1 MKMNLSKEKNQNNP
15 KITVGI
21 PVFNGEK
28 SIRRALD
35 SVLSQTFLDFEL
47 VISDNASTDSTPLIC
62 QEYKRNDKRINLN
75 LIITCARSL
84 ESETK
89 NEISKILDE
98 LGDQEPEI
106 LNVGMRGI
114 LMANTIIE
122 PSKIIDYVKNK
133 MIEEPWLI
141 RYCLRIIPIQMI
153 TETEIDKIKQNV
165 IKLKDTIQKNDSYR
179 ITIEKRN
186 TDISSTEIIT
196 EIAKIFPNK
205 VSLNQPDWIV
215 LIEILGNDTGI
226 SILKD
231 DELFS
236 LDKAK
241 RMSD

>member
-1 MKMNLSKEKNQNNP
+1 M
-15 KITVGI
+15 
-21 PVFNGEK
+21 
-28 SIRRALD
+28 
-35 SVLSQTFLDFEL
+35 
-47 VISDNASTDSTPLIC
+47 
-62 QEYKRNDKRINLN
+62 N

-89 NEISKILDE
+89 NEINKILDE

-114 LMANTIIE
+114 LMVNTIIE

-141 RYCLRIIPIQMI
+141 RYCLRIIPNQII

-186 TDISSTEIIT
+186 TSISSNEIIT

-205 VSLNQPDWIV
+205 VSLNQPDWII
-215 LIEILGNDTGI
+215 LIEILGNETGI
-226 SILKD
+226 SILKN
-231 DELFS
+231 DEMFS

>member
-1 MKMNLSKEKNQNNP
+1 
-15 KITVGI
+15 
-21 PVFNGEK
+21 
-28 SIRRALD
+28 
-35 SVLSQTFLDFEL
+35 
-47 VISDNASTDSTPLIC
+47 
-62 QEYKRNDKRINLN
+62 LN

-114 LMANTIIE
+114 LMVNTIIE

-133 MIEEPWLI
+133 MSEEPWLI
-141 RYCLRIIPIQMI
+141 RYCLRIIPIQII

-165 IKLKDTIQKNDSYR
+165 LKLKDTIQKNDSYR

-215 LIEILGNDTGI
+215 LIEILGNYTGI

>member
-1 MKMNLSKEKNQNNP
+1 M
-15 KITVGI
+15 
-21 PVFNGEK
+21 
-28 SIRRALD
+28 
-35 SVLSQTFLDFEL
+35 
-47 VISDNASTDSTPLIC
+47 
-62 QEYKRNDKRINLN
+62 N

-114 LMANTIIE
+114 LMVNTIIE

-196 EIAKIFPNK
+196 EIANIFPNK

>member
-1 MKMNLSKEKNQNNP
+1 M
-15 KITVGI
+15 
-21 PVFNGEK
+21 
-28 SIRRALD
+28 
-35 SVLSQTFLDFEL
+35 
-47 VISDNASTDSTPLIC
+47 
-62 QEYKRNDKRINLN
+62 N

-89 NEISKILDE
+89 NEIKKILDE

-114 LMANTIIE
+114 LMVNTIIE

-133 MIEEPWLI
+133 IIEEPWLI

-186 TDISSTEIIT
+186 TSISSNEIIT
-196 EIAKIFPNK
+196 EVAEIFPNK
-205 VSLNQPDWIV
+205 VSLNQPDWII
-215 LIEILGNDTGI
+215 LIEIIGNETGI
-226 SILKD
+226 SILKN

>member
-1 MKMNLSKEKNQNNP
+1 M
-15 KITVGI
+15 
-21 PVFNGEK
+21 
-28 SIRRALD
+28 
-35 SVLSQTFLDFEL
+35 
-47 VISDNASTDSTPLIC
+47 
-62 QEYKRNDKRINLN
+62 N

-89 NEISKILDE
+89 NEINKILDE

-114 LMANTIIE
+114 LMVNTIIE

-153 TETEIDKIKQNV
+153 TETEIDKIAQNV
-165 IKLKDTIQKNDSYR
+165 IKLKDVIHKNDSYR

-205 VSLNQPDWIV
+205 VSLDQPDWIV

>member
-1 MKMNLSKEKNQNNP
+1 
-15 KITVGI
+15 
-21 PVFNGEK
+21 
-28 SIRRALD
+28 
-35 SVLSQTFLDFEL
+35 
-47 VISDNASTDSTPLIC
+47 
-62 QEYKRNDKRINLN
+62 LN
-75 LIITCARSL
+75 LIITCARNL

-89 NEISKILDE
+89 NEIRKILGE

-114 LMANTIIE
+114 LMVNTIIE
-122 PSKIIDYVKNK
+122 PSKIIDWVKNK
-133 MIEEPWLI
+133 IIEEPWLI
-141 RYCLRIIPIQMI
+141 RYCLRIIPIQRI
-153 TETEIDKIKQNV
+153 TDTEIDKIKQNV

-186 TDISSTEIIT
+186 TSISSNEIIT
-196 EIAKIFPNK
+196 EVAEIFPNK

-215 LIEILGNDTGI
+215 LIEIIGNETGI
-226 SILKD
+226 SILKN

>member
-1 MKMNLSKEKNQNNP
+1 
-15 KITVGI
+15 
-21 PVFNGEK
+21 
-28 SIRRALD
+28 
-35 SVLSQTFLDFEL
+35 
-47 VISDNASTDSTPLIC
+47 
-62 QEYKRNDKRINLN
+62 LN

-114 LMANTIIE
+114 LMVNTIIE

-133 MIEEPWLI
+133 IIEEPWLI

-196 EIAKIFPNK
+196 EIANIFPNK

>member
-1 MKMNLSKEKNQNNP
+1 
-15 KITVGI
+15 
-21 PVFNGEK
+21 
-28 SIRRALD
+28 
-35 SVLSQTFLDFEL
+35 
-47 VISDNASTDSTPLIC
+47 
-62 QEYKRNDKRINLN
+62 LN
-75 LIITCARSL
+75 LIITCARNL

-114 LMANTIIE
+114 LMVNTVIE

-153 TETEIDKIKQNV
+153 TDTEIDKIKQTV
-165 IKLKDTIQKNDSYR
+165 IKLKGTIQKNDSYR

-186 TDISSTEIIT
+186 TSISSNEIIT
-196 EIAKIFPNK
+196 EVAEIFPNK
-205 VSLNQPDWIV
+205 VSLNQPDWII
-215 LIEILGNDTGI
+215 LIEIIGNETGI
-226 SILKD
+226 SILKN
-231 DELFS
+231 DEMFS

>member
-1 MKMNLSKEKNQNNP
+1 
-15 KITVGI
+15 
-21 PVFNGEK
+21 
-28 SIRRALD
+28 
-35 SVLSQTFLDFEL
+35 
-47 VISDNASTDSTPLIC
+47 
-62 QEYKRNDKRINLN
+62 LN

-114 LMANTIIE
+114 LMVNTIIE

-153 TETEIDKIKQNV
+153 TETEIDKIRQNV
-165 IKLKDTIQKNDSYR
+165 IKLKDAIQKNDSYR

-186 TDISSTEIIT
+186 TSISSNEIIT

-205 VSLNQPDWIV
+205 VSLNQPDWII
-215 LIEILGNDTGI
+215 LIEILGNETGI
-226 SILKD
+226 SILKND
-231 DELFS
+231 GMFS